1 MGRRQRNNR
10 LSADQ
15 RAEYV
20 RQRRELIGTLVTQK
34 GFEGALV
41 IEHIRGSQYLVRLPD
56 GREIYM
62 SHKKPRYQP
71 EADTFLTEGG
81 WSPWVERN

>member
-1 MGRRQRNNR
+1 VGRRQRNDR

-20 RQRRELIGTLVTQK
+20 RQRRELIGTLLTQK

-41 IEHIRGSQYLVRLPD
+41 IEHIRGSQYLIRLPD
-56 GREIYM
+56 GRETYM